1 MNPRYRIFLEIDLTA
16 VVHKI
21 IISTLN
27 PFLYLYRPY
36 STTRFR
42 HSHCCT
48 SVRFQEE
55 GVAAVSWCLACRYYS
70 SVMVSAVGQCQS
82 LLAPNCC
89 GCLCE
94 RVCCSHLHSNVPFR
108 QQGSTTHAETD
119 SVRVMKSPSPRS
131 LVNQM
136 ESSSSM
142 QAIHRPEVSASKSQ
156 TSIDINSLHLSDVG
170 VMYYFI

>member
-1 MNPRYRIFLEIDLTA
+1 MTA
-16 VVHKI
+16 VVHSI
-21 IISTLN
+21 IVSTPN
-27 PFLYLYRPY
+27 PFLHLYRPY

-42 HSHCCT
+42 HFHCCT
-48 SVRFQEE
+48 PVRFQEE

-108 QQGSTTHAETD
+108 QQSSTP
-119 SVRVMKSPSPRS
+119 PSPRLKKQIS
-131 LVNQM
+131 LV
-136 ESSSSM
+136 SSM
-142 QAIHRPEVSASKSQ
+142 QTVHRPEVSSYMSNCVSP
-156 TSIDINSLHLSDVG
+156 TGD
-170 VMYYFI
+170 